1 MNVTELKSGM
11 LMDGNLSKTTDEEL
25 QNEYNYILAEKFTK
39 KLLEKGLISA
49 DEFDKI
55 TKKNQEIFSPLFA
68 QI

>member
-1 MNVTELKSGM
+1 MNITELKPGM

-39 KLLEKGLISA
+39 KLLEKGLISV

>member
-1 MNVTELKSGM
+1 MNITELKPGM

>member
-1 MNVTELKSGM
+1 MNITELKPGM
-11 LMDGNLSKTTDEEL
+11 LMDGNLPKATDEEL
-25 QNEYNYILAEKFTK
+25 QNEYNYILAESFTK

-49 DEFDKI
+49 DEFNKI

>member
-1 MNVTELKSGM
+1 MNITELKPGM
-11 LMDGNLSKTTDEEL
+11 LIDGNLSKTTDEEL
-25 QNEYNYILAEKFTK
+25 QNEYNYILAENFTK